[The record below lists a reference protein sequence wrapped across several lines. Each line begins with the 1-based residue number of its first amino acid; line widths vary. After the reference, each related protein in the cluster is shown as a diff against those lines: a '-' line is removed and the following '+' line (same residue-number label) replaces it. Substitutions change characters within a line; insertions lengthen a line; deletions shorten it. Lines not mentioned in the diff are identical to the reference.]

1 MSVGTSIIDRKEVKI
16 SQHFRYVMLENDYLA
31 DIKLFQNPLALQK
44 LGLFI
49 MEAFKETKKKNSFR
63 EKPMV
68 ISVKNSQKGTTLV
81 LAVLGYARE
90 EQTKK

>member
-49 MEAFKETKKKNSFR
+49 MEAYNETKKKNAR

-68 ISVKNSQKGTTLV
+68 ISVKNSLKGTTLV
-81 LAVLGYARE
+81 LAVLGYARSE
-90 EQTKK
+90 NTKK